1 MAAVHSTALRRPLA
15 ALTAAMALALTLAGC
30 SSTPGPDAGNGSSD
44 QASPIV
50 SSTGIDAPNGG
61 ATDGGS
67 YAAMFEQA
75 RQEATSD
82 FERQVLEDNQITRAE
97 YEEAVQR
104 FVKCFTD
111 KGINVKAEDQ
121 DGFYRFS
128 TTAAD
133 DARFQQEEG
142 TCAEGT
148 VALIEPLYIQT
159 QQNPNNQDM
168 SQLTADCLV
177 NTGLADPS
185 FDGEKL
191 DELMAQGQNAK
202 WPFDTEDPRFPQCIN
217 NPNAAQNK

>member
-1 MAAVHSTALRRPLA
+1 MAATSSTTLRRPLA
-15 ALTAAMALALTLAGC
+15 ALAALTAAVALTLSGC
-30 SSTPGPDAGNGSSD
+30 SASDPDAGTESSD
-44 QASPIV
+44 NGKPVV
-50 SSTGIDAPNGG
+50 SSTGIDAPTGE
-61 ATDGGS
+61 ATNGGS
-67 YAAMFEQA
+67 YAAMFDQA

-82 FERQVLEDNQITRAE
+82 FERQVLDDNQITRVE
-97 YEEAVQR
+97 YDEAVQH

-128 TTAAD
+128 TTTDD

-185 FDGEKL
+185 FDGEKFE
-191 DELMAQGQNAK
+191 ELMSQGQNAK

-217 NPNAAQNK
+217 NPTAAQNK